1 MTLKQLLMCV
11 QASIDTVGED
21 AEINFKANDKD
32 FDSFTIKGDTEE
44 KEVDFEL
51 TNDLSE
57 NKD

>member
-21 AEINFKANDKD
+21 AEINFKANNTNYN
-32 FDSFTIKGDTEE
+32 SFIIDGDTEE
-44 KEVDFEL
+44 KEIDFEL